1 MKEIT
6 SSSMPPC
13 FNRWC
18 EKIDPVLKTK
28 AQKREFR
35 NYLGGLL
42 GDSQRKNITQ
52 IAHNN
57 LDITY
62 HKLHHFLTESTWNYD
77 EVNDK
82 RLEIIASCRQTKISR
97 CFSLIIDDSGHR
109 KSGNFTDCVG
119 RQYIGEIGKTDNGNV
134 IVTTHIYD
142 GVRSFPLDVELYE
155 KAENFPEGKD
165 APQFQK
171 KPDIAFNLIEKCLN
185 RNYCPQIILMDG
197 GYGNN
202 TNLLGKLEKKN
213 LKYIGIIAKN
223 RLVKLVKQDFIESE
237 KTIAEIAKSLPQDS
251 FEKIRIG
258 KNREKT
264 LWVATIN
271 IELSA
276 LSGIKTVA
284 IVMNA
289 DTFENSTDIDYLM
302 TNEIGEK
309 VCGNWIVE
317 TYTQRNWIE
326 VFYREIKGWL
336 GLSQYQVRNKRSLM
350 RHFILVFCAY
360 TFIQWHR
367 LTGGLRR
374 QWGNKPLNT
383 FAEALE
389 AFRNAVSFR
398 FFQWLKDNVEVFSLY
413 KASLG
418 FIWA

>member
-1 MKEIT
+1 M
-6 SSSMPPC
+6 
-13 FNRWC
+13 
-18 EKIDPVLKTK
+18 V
-28 AQKREFR
+28 
-35 NYLGGLL
+35 
-42 GDSQRKNITQ
+42 
-52 IAHNN
+52 
-57 LDITY
+57 
-62 HKLHHFLTESTWNYD
+62 
-77 EVNDK
+77 
-82 RLEIIASCRQTKISR
+82 ISA
-97 CFSLIIDDSGHR
+97 
-109 KSGNFTDCVG
+109 
-119 RQYIGEIGKTDNGNV
+119 
-134 IVTTHIYD
+134 VTTHIYD

-155 KAENFPEGKD
+155 KAENFPLGKD
-165 APQFQK
+165 DPQFQK

-185 RNYCPQIILMDG
+185 RNYHPQIILMDG

-202 TNLLGKLEKKN
+202 TNLLEKLEQKN

-223 RLVKLVKQDFIESE
+223 RLVQVVKEDLRESE
-237 KTIAEIAKSLPQDS
+237 KRIDEIAKLLPQES
-251 FEKIRIG
+251 FEEIKTG

-264 LWVATIN
+264 LWVATIK
-271 IELSA
+271 IKLSA

-289 DTFENSTDIDYLM
+289 PSFEKSTDIDYLM
-302 TNEIGEK
+302 TNETGEK
-309 VCGNWIVE
+309 VCANWIVE
-317 TYTQRNWIE
+317 TYTSRNWIE

-336 GLSQYQVRNKRSLM
+336 GLSEYQVRNKRSLM

-389 AFRNAVSFR
+389 AFRTAVSFR

>member
-1 MKEIT
+1 M
-6 SSSMPPC
+6 
-13 FNRWC
+13 
-18 EKIDPVLKTK
+18 V
-28 AQKREFR
+28 
-35 NYLGGLL
+35 
-42 GDSQRKNITQ
+42 
-52 IAHNN
+52 
-57 LDITY
+57 
-62 HKLHHFLTESTWNYD
+62 
-77 EVNDK
+77 
-82 RLEIIASCRQTKISR
+82 ISA
-97 CFSLIIDDSGHR
+97 
-109 KSGNFTDCVG
+109 
-119 RQYIGEIGKTDNGNV
+119 
-134 IVTTHIYD
+134 VTTHIYD

-155 KAENFPEGKD
+155 KAENFPLGKD
-165 APQFQK
+165 DPQFQK

-185 RNYCPQIILMDG
+185 RNYHPQIILMDG

-202 TNLLGKLEKKN
+202 TNLLEKLEQKN

-223 RLVKLVKQDFIESE
+223 RLVQVVKEDLRESE
-237 KTIAEIAKSLPQDS
+237 KRIDEIAKLLPQES
-251 FEKIRIG
+251 FEEIKTG

-264 LWVATIN
+264 LWVATIK
-271 IELSA
+271 IKLSA

-289 DTFENSTDIDYLM
+289 PSFEKSTDIDYLM
-302 TNEIGEK
+302 TNETGEK
-309 VCGNWIVE
+309 VNGNWIVE

-336 GLSQYQVRNKRSLM
+336 GLSEYQVRNKRSLM
-350 RHFILVFCAY
+350 RHFILVFCAD

-389 AFRNAVSFR
+389 AFRTAVSFR

>member
-1 MKEIT
+1 M
-6 SSSMPPC
+6 
-13 FNRWC
+13 
-18 EKIDPVLKTK
+18 
-28 AQKREFR
+28 
-35 NYLGGLL
+35 
-42 GDSQRKNITQ
+42 
-52 IAHNN
+52 
-57 LDITY
+57 
-62 HKLHHFLTESTWNYD
+62 
-77 EVNDK
+77 
-82 RLEIIASCRQTKISR
+82 
-97 CFSLIIDDSGHR
+97 
-109 KSGNFTDCVG
+109 G

-155 KAENFPEGKD
+155 KAENFSEGKD
-165 APQFQK
+165 DPQFHK

-185 RNYCPQIILMDG
+185 RNYRPQIILMDG

-202 TNLLGKLEKKN
+202 TNLLEKLEKKN

-223 RLVKLVKQDFIESE
+223 RLVKLVKKDFIESE
-237 KTIAEIAKSLPQDS
+237 KSIAEIAQSLPQNS
-251 FEKIRIG
+251 FEEIRIG

-271 IELSA
+271 IQLSA

-289 DTFENSTDIDYLM
+289 DSFENSTDIDYLM

-309 VCGNWIVE
+309 VCANWIVE

-336 GLSQYQVRNKRSLM
+336 GLSEYQVRNKRSLM

-374 QWGNKPLNT
+374 QWGKKPLNT

-398 FFQWLKDNVEVFSLY
+398 FFQWLKDNVEVFTLY